1 MGDAGA
7 DGGVESDGVFVSGNG
22 FVKESAVT
30 QNLNRTCECLRIL
43 SRRLRREARRVMACA
58 AWPKST

>member
-7 DGGVESDGVFVSGNG
+7 DGGVESDGAFVSGNG
-22 FVKESAVT
+22 FVEESAVT
-30 QNLNRTCECLRIL
+30 QNLNQTCECLRIL
-43 SRRLRREARRVMACA
+43 SP